1 MAFCN
6 TAKEFLDSIASSRRF
21 AMDNLSDLLERKND
35 LEEQIAILQV
45 KLRKVN
51 VMIDK
56 ARESDV
62 VYEKKSAVE
71 KPCPYWNVK

>member
-1 MAFCN
+1 
-6 TAKEFLDSIASSRRF
+6 
-21 AMDNLSDLLERKND
+21 MDNLSDLLERKND